1 MADTGAQ
8 QRNGVSPD
16 GPTRL
21 RAETERLL
29 EEARREVRNSD
40 RRVGFWTVVDIG
52 LGFPAAVLAG
62 VSGAAGLASA
72 DARIPAALLALVSA
86 GLAAGAGFL
95 RSDVRCA
102 ANRRSRR
109 AWGEVEAGARL
120 LLTQE
125 PELDHGGAQEA
136 LRVLFQARQAALASR
151 DASAELPGP

>member
-1 MADTGAQ
+1 MTDADMPQ
-8 QRNGVSPD
+8 QNGVPP
-16 GPTRL
+16 GAPTRL
-21 RAETERLL
+21 RAEAERLL
-29 EEARREVRNSD
+29 EEARRELRSAD

-72 DARIPAALLALVSA
+72 QARVPAALLALVSA

-95 RSDVRCA
+95 RSDVRCT

-109 AWGEVEAGARL
+109 AWGDVEAKARL
-120 LLTQE
+120 LLAQE
-125 PELDHGGAQEA
+125 PELDRGGAQEA
-136 LRVLFQARQAALASR
+136 LRALFQARQAALASR